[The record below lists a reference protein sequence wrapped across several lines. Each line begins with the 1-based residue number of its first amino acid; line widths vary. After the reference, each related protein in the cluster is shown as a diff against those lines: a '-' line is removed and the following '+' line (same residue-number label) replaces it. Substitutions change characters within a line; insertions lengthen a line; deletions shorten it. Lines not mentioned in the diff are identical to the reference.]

1 MASTAQQIN
10 NTMQDAYISFIK
22 SFINFYLSFINL
34 INFSHQNCLIL
45 QQNWLYIKRKNI
57 FHQQRLWDTGN
68 LACFN
73 AFTTLSLVR
82 NVIWRTEHSMEA
94 LYKCAKIAQSLQR
107 NIKPLFALGLLCF
120 YSSLNVFNLS
130 AATKNL
136 RTNYTFFVKPKCVLL
151 IGETRT
157 QWQIFEVDFDYIR

>member
-1 MASTAQQIN
+1 MNVILLKWLPQHSSWQHERKECELRVLNWIKRRIYFFHQKFY
-10 NTMQDAYISFIK
+10 QFLFI
-22 SFINFYLSFINL
+22 FHQFNIFF
-34 INFSHQNCLIL
+34 HQNCLIL

-107 NIKPLFALGLLCF
+107 KIRPLFALGLLCF

-130 AATKNL
+130 AKN
-136 RTNYTFFVKPKCVLL
+136 
-151 IGETRT
+151 
-157 QWQIFEVDFDYIR
+157 